1 MQVTC
6 ICKSRGH
13 FGHGLHAGF
22 ARRFASDILQGE
34 KYSWRCHEPRE
45 NLSRI
50 DAGNGIGFESG
61 DPMRSRAK
69 SAAIP
74 AATRLGG
81 RGCVRPPAHFLLL
94 MTCPH

>member
-1 MQVTC
+1 MVCTLD
-6 ICKSRGH
+6 
-13 FGHGLHAGF
+13 LHAGF
-22 ARRFASDILQGE
+22 ARDILQVE
-34 KYSWRCHEPRE
+34 KYSWRCDEPCE

-50 DAGNGIGFESG
+50 DAGNGIGFKSG

-69 SAAIP
+69 SAAITP
-74 AATRLGG
+74 TTRLGG